1 MKHDEF
7 AFFNQQLASM
17 LKDGIPLEGAL
28 KQLCKSMRSG
38 RLRHELEALGADL
51 AAGVPLGQALEGR
64 RLPDLYV
71 RMLQVG
77 VKANNLAGVLTL
89 MSDHYRKVNSITRR
103 LTGMLVYPAIV
114 LVFSLG
120 VSIVTFL
127 MFRSLTFD
135 FSDALGYKSQNTV
148 SMGIA
153 LFIGPVLFGGL
164 ATAFAIAVS
173 VPYVRRSLAWWLPP
187 FKHGKLAQIASA
199 MALMLR
205 GGCTLSESLA
215 LMRNVEKGSPA
226 EAEFARWQADIEEGV
241 TELDEMAYG
250 SVVFPPLFIWLAA
263 HSGSDLADGFE
274 QAAKMYDERS
284 AHGTE
289 LMLYGAL
296 PVSVVILGVVV
307 LTQGM
312 ATLGTVYRF
321 VNLMGG
327 GFI

>member
-7 AFFNQQLASM
+7 AFFNQQLSSM

-28 KQLCKSMRSG
+28 KQLCKSMRRG
-38 RLRHELEALGADL
+38 RLRRELEALGADL
-51 AAGVPLGQALEGR
+51 AAGVPLGEALEGR

-89 MSDHYRKVNSITRR
+89 MGDHYRKVNSITRR
-103 LTGMLVYPAIV
+103 LKGMLVYPAIV

-120 VSIVTFL
+120 VSVVSFL

-135 FSDALGYKSQNTV
+135 LSDTLGQGSQHTV
-148 SMGIA
+148 SMAIA

-164 ATAFAIAVS
+164 AAVFAIAVS
-173 VPYVRRSLAWWLPP
+173 VPCVRRFLAWWLPP
-187 FKHGKLAQIASA
+187 FKHGKLAQTASA

-205 GGCTLSESLA
+205 GGCTLSESIA
-215 LMRNVEKGSPA
+215 LMRNVEKGSPV
-226 EAEFARWQADIEEGV
+226 EAEFARWQADIAQGV

-284 AHGTE
+284 AYGTE

-312 ATLGTVYRF
+312 ATLGTLYQSMSWIGR
-321 VNLMGG
+321 M
-327 GFI
+327 